1 MATNVLRMGYHGN
14 ANRILKANSRD
25 KKHVLGF
32 ATVLLGLASYAA
44 AGGFTAPSAYAASV
58 YGPAIGSVGYGGY
71 AGRAYLPQAYNLQV
85 RFGGGIKAGVAYGG
99 YGHGGYGHGGYG
111 VVVGHGLGYG
121 GYGHGL
127 ALGYGGYGHGLALG
141 YGGYGH
147 GLALGYGGYGHGLAL
162 GYGGYGYGGYGKL
175 YG

>member
-1 MATNVLRMGYHGN
+1 MN
-14 ANRILKANSRD
+14 AL
-25 KKHVLGF
+25 F

-58 YGPAIGSVGYGGY
+58 YGPSIGSVGYGGH

-85 RFGGGIKAGVAYGG
+85 RFGGGVKAGVAYGG

-111 VVVGHGLGYG
+111 HGVVVGHGLGYG
-121 GYGHGL
+121 GYGHGGYGHGGYGHGVVL
-127 ALGYGGYGHGLALG
+127 GGYGHGLGLGYGGYGHG
-141 YGGYGH
+141 
-147 GLALGYGGYGHGLAL
+147 
-162 GYGGYGYGGYGKL
+162 GYGKL